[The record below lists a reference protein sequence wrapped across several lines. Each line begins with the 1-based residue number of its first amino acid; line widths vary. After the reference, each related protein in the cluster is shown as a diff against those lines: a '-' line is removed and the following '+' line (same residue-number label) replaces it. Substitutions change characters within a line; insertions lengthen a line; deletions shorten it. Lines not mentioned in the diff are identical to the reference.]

1 MQPVGVVFQNI
12 GLDGFCSNHDFMNG
26 LESFVCCLYG
36 KNKYT
41 DINKARHD
49 IFKSRYD
56 AKSKESSFSTQE
68 GIDLSLLPPC
78 QASLHM
84 HIERVNYQTTIWK
97 QAHVAAPNVPSP
109 VGCGWKMEDGCLSV
123 DWIKGDMMPQQL
135 ADVLDDNN
143 TTESG
148 ERTTAEMD
156 LEPEYEFFENEIEE
170 DDEIENMLDIIF
182 EDDQDD

>member
-56 AKSKESSFSTQE
+56 AKQRKV
-68 GIDLSLLPPC
+68 LSLLKRGLTSACSHPAKHHYIC
-78 QASLHM
+78 IS
-84 HIERVNYQTTIWK
+84 
-97 QAHVAAPNVPSP
+97 
-109 VGCGWKMEDGCLSV
+109 
-123 DWIKGDMMPQQL
+123 
-135 ADVLDDNN
+135 
-143 TTESG
+143 
-148 ERTTAEMD
+148 
-156 LEPEYEFFENEIEE
+156 NE
-170 DDEIENMLDIIF
+170 
-182 EDDQDD
+182 